1 MKILITGMAGFI
13 GMHLA
18 QKLCLKG
25 HEVVGFDNLNSITY
39 EASLKLD
46 RLKALGFTGNLE
58 DGAKHQIGKLTFL
71 KLDLQDK
78 EALTHLLK
86 TSNFDAVVNLA
97 ALAEVRLST
106 KRPYDYYQN
115 NVTGFVNL
123 LEAIRALE
131 KKPLLLF
138 ASSSSVYGDCTK
150 APFSES
156 NTNIHPVSVYAATK
170 RMNEEIAYTYS
181 LRFNLEAVGL
191 RFFTV
196 YGPWGRPDMAPFI
209 FTRALLKEEALNI
222 FNHGKLKRDFT
233 YVEDIVEGLI
243 KILDKRLEKPQ
254 PASFEVYNIG
264 HGDPVELMDFIG
276 ALEEV
281 SGKKALLNFMP
292 MQEGDVHLT
301 YADITKL
308 KQDFGYEATTPL
320 KQGIH
325 SFYKWYQEYYHI

>member
-1 MKILITGMAGFI
+1 M
-13 GMHLA
+13 
-18 QKLCLKG
+18 
-25 HEVVGFDNLNSITY
+25 
-39 EASLKLD
+39 
-46 RLKALGFTGNLE
+46 
-58 DGAKHQIGKLTFL
+58 
-71 KLDLQDK
+71 
-78 EALTHLLK
+78 
-86 TSNFDAVVNLA
+86 
-97 ALAEVRLST
+97 
-106 KRPYDYYQN
+106 
-115 NVTGFVNL
+115 
-123 LEAIRALE
+123 
-131 KKPLLLF
+131 
-138 ASSSSVYGDCTK
+138 YGDCTK

-222 FNHGKLKRDFT
+222 FNHCKLKRDFT